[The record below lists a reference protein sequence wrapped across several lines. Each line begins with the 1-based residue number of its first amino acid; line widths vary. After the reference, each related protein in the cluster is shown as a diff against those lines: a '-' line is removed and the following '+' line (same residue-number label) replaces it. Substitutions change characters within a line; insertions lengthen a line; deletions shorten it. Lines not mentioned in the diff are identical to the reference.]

1 MPNIKAIRQKIQ
13 KNFFIKLT
21 SVSKP
26 WGGVPLGG
34 PGGEDKLVTSWVHLY
49 QWGGQRSYMVGK
61 PINFTI
67 LIIQLHL
74 QWASLT
80 GTTDNRINR
89 IKRSI

>member
-34 PGGEDKLVTSWVHLY
+34 ARGRGQTSDLLGTFVSVGGTEKLHGWKTH
-49 QWGGQRSYMVGK
+49 
-61 PINFTI
+61 
-67 LIIQLHL
+67 
-74 QWASLT
+74 
-80 GTTDNRINR
+80 
-89 IKRSI
+89 